1 MIGKDVRD
9 ISNLCALRHAIYI
22 SKLAQ
27 LLAAHMSEYESGTF
41 RCRDCAKEFLTKE
54 EADRH
59 YREQHSEVL
68 VGE

>member
-1 MIGKDVRD
+1 
-9 ISNLCALRHAIYI
+9 
-22 SKLAQ
+22 
-27 LLAAHMSEYESGTF
+27 MSEYESGTF

-59 YREQHSEVL
+59 HRDHHSNVE

>member
-1 MIGKDVRD
+1 
-9 ISNLCALRHAIYI
+9 
-22 SKLAQ
+22 
-27 LLAAHMSEYESGTF
+27 MSEYESGTF

-59 YREQHSEVL
+59 HRDHHSDVL

>member
-1 MIGKDVRD
+1 MQTSINKIGCCY
-9 ISNLCALRHAIYI
+9 SYI
-22 SKLAQ
+22 SEGVQ
-27 LLAAHMSEYESGTF
+27 LQAMSEYESGTF

-59 YREQHSEVL
+59 HREHHSDVE